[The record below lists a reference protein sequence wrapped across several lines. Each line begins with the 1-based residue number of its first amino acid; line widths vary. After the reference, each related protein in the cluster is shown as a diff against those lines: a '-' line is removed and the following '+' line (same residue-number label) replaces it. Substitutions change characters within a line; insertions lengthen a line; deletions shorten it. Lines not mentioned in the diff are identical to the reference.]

1 MDSRLLRY
9 FVAVAEEGGVSAAA
23 DALHITQPALSR
35 QIRSLEHSLGLVLFD
50 RGELRLRLTPEG
62 REFLDTART
71 VLQAHA
77 HAEDFADRLASG
89 RLRKVSL
96 ASPRTTLIDVVAPFV
111 ATFTPA
117 DPVPSVVEVGGDERP
132 HRLVAEH
139 DLVIAPQSP
148 GDDVDSRL
156 IAELPV
162 WAYVPPSHR
171 WADRDEVTLEEL
183 AEEQLVVTSADFK
196 ARRLLDAALD
206 LADLTPRRVLEVR
219 HGRVAQALAAAGR
232 GPAVVT
238 DDPHFDLVPVR
249 IRADAGDSRRPLRIR
264 LHASWRPGH
273 HAAEALEGLVAR
285 LRTFTAERYGQTV
298 GDPSAG

>member
-35 QIRSLEHSLGLVLFD
+35 QIRGLEADLGLTLFD
-50 RGELRLRLTPEG
+50 RGEGRLRLTPEG
-62 REFLDTART
+62 REFLETART

-77 HAEDFADRLASG
+77 HARDFADRLASG
-89 RLRKVSL
+89 ELRKVSL

-111 ATFTPA
+111 ATFTHQ
-117 DPVPSVVEVGGDERP
+117 DPVPSVVEIGGDERP
-132 HRLVAEH
+132 HRLVADH

-148 GDDVDSRL
+148 GDDVASRL
-156 IAELPV
+156 IAQLPV
-162 WAYVPPSHR
+162 WAYVPTDHP
-171 WADRDEVTLEEL
+171 WADREEIPLEEL
-183 AEEQLVVTSADFK
+183 VEEQLVVTAADFK

-206 LADLTPRRVLEVR
+206 LADLTPRSLLEVR

-232 GPAVVT
+232 GAAVVT
-238 DDPHFDLVPVR
+238 DDPHFSLVPLR
-249 IRADAGDSRRPLRIR
+249 ILTDGGEGRRPLHIR
-264 LHASWRPGH
+264 LHASWRRGH

-285 LRTFTAERYGQTV
+285 LRDFSARRYGPTV
-298 GDPSAG
+298 D

>member
-9 FVAVAEEGGVSAAA
+9 FVAVAEEGSVSAAA

-35 QIRSLEHSLGLVLFD
+35 QIRSLEHSLGLTLFD

-62 REFLDTART
+62 REFLGTART

-77 HAEDFADRLASG
+77 HARDFADRLASG

-96 ASPRTTLIDVVAPFV
+96 AAPRTTLIDVVAPFV
-111 ATFTPA
+111 ATFTTE
-117 DPVPSVVEVGGDERP
+117 DPVPSVVEIGGDEQP
-132 HRLVAEH
+132 HRLVADH

-148 GDDVDSRL
+148 GEDVDTRL

-162 WAYVPPSHR
+162 WAYVPASHR
-171 WADRDEVTLEEL
+171 WAGREEITLEEL
-183 AEEQLVVTSADFK
+183 TEEQLVVTSADFK

-206 LADLTPRRVLEVR
+206 LADLTPRSVLEVR

-232 GPAVVT
+232 GAGVVT

-249 IRADAGDSRRPLRIR
+249 IRTGPENSHRPLHIR
-264 LHASWRPGH
+264 LHASWRRGH
-273 HAAEALEGLVAR
+273 HAAESLEGLVAR
-285 LRTFTAERYGQTV
+285 LRAFSLERYGRTIE
-298 GDPSAG
+298 

>member
-9 FVAVAEEGGVSAAA
+9 FVAVAEEGSVSAAA

-35 QIRSLEHSLGLVLFD
+35 QIRRLEQDLGLILFD

-62 REFLDTART
+62 REFLETART

-77 HAEDFADRLASG
+77 HAQDFADRLASG
-89 RLRKVSL
+89 RLRTVSL
-96 ASPRTTLIDVVAPFV
+96 AAPRTTLIDVVAPFV
-111 ATFTPA
+111 ATFTA
-117 DPVPSVVEVGGDERP
+117 EDPVPSVVEVGGDERP
-132 HRLVAEH
+132 HRLVADH

-162 WAYVPPSHR
+162 WAYVPAHHG
-171 WADRDEVTLEEL
+171 WAGRTEVSLEEL
-183 AEEQLVVTSADFK
+183 TEEQLVVTTTDFK

-206 LADLTPRRVLEVR
+206 LADLTPRSLLEVR

-232 GPAVVT
+232 GAAVVT
-238 DDPHFDLVPVR
+238 DDPHFDLTPVR
-249 IRADAGDSRRPLRIR
+249 IRTGPENSHRPLHTR
-264 LHASWRPGH
+264 LHASWRHGH
-273 HAAEALEGLVAR
+273 HAAEALERLVSR
-285 LRTFTAERYGQTV
+285 LREFSAQRYGPTV
-298 GDPSAG
+298 D